1 MVIDWALI
9 GPGAIVAAIAG
20 VTGWVTTKIQHRGKP
35 ENALIDQLQEQQAAS
50 DLRLEKLE
58 TRIKA
63 FEARDQVYIPHIIRL
78 NLHIEQGLGPP
89 APKMPKVIL
98 DYLRP
103 EEDEDIA

>member
-1 MVIDWALI
+1 MVIDWALV
-9 GPGAIVAAIAG
+9 GPVVVGLISAGAVL
-20 VTGWVTTKIQHRGKP
+20 VTTRIQHRGKP
-35 ENALIDQLQEQQAAS
+35 ENALIDQLQEQQKAS
-50 DLRLEKLE
+50 DERLEKLE
-58 TRIKA
+58 ARIKA

-103 EEDEDIA
+103 EEDEDQP